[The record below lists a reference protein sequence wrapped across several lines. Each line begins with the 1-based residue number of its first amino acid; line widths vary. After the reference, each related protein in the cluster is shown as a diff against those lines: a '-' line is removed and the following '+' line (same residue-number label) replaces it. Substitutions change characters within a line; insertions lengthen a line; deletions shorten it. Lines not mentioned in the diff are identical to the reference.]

1 MPRKCKIQLRTVKQV
16 PMNFVIRVVL
26 FYLLVALGIES
37 NPGPQTESTR
47 GEAAHLCQIISKSA
61 H

>member
-1 MPRKCKIQLRTVKQV
+1 
-16 PMNFVIRVVL
+16 MNFVIRVVL